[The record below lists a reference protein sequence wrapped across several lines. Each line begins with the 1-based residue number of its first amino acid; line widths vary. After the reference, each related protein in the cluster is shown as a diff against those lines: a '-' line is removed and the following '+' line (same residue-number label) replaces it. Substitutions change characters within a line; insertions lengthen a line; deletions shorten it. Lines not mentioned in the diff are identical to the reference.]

1 MANTS
6 TSLFQSNSKIT
17 DEQTDTLV
25 VHCSDYRIQQ
35 GVREFLDDGLRLNHN
50 FDLLVIP
57 GGPQAFALVEYLPKF
72 SWAGWKWFRFLME
85 RHELKRL
92 ILIAHQDCKW
102 YETMPLHLHSSRNLR
117 ERQEEDLRRVHKTLE
132 SDFPGLRVEAYYVAW
147 EADQKV
153 MIETIAS

>member
-1 MANTS
+1 MADIGTAHYQ
-6 TSLFQSNSKIT
+6 TKATIPGK
-17 DEQTDTLV
+17 QTDTLV

-35 GVREFLDDGLRLNHN
+35 GIREFLNDGLRLDHN

-57 GGPQAFALVEYLPKF
+57 GGPQALALVEYLPKF
-72 SWAGWKWFRFLME
+72 SWAGWKWFRFLLD

-92 ILIAHQDCKW
+92 ILLAHQDCKW
-102 YETMPLHLHSSRNLR
+102 YETLPMHLHGSRNLR

-147 EADQKV
+147 GDDQKV
-153 MIETIAS
+153 SIETIAS